1 MATVWDH
8 LSVEELEDRF
18 VGCED
23 ATASRH
29 FQVIW
34 LLARGHTISQV
45 SGTTAYGERWIEQ
58 LLARYNAEGPEGLGD
73 LRRRNGAPA
82 TILKPDL
89 LAKLRLRLDDPPPD
103 GGLWSSRKVAAWTAG
118 ELNLTSVAPQR
129 SWEALKAIGS
139 SIQKPR
145 PKNPKSATPEEAAA
159 FKEARECRCRG
170 GGKAPG
176 QTDRGLRH
184 GRASHWPKAHHA
196 PRVGATRRAS
206 DRGWP
211 SPVRLALCHGILSPA
226 TGETFWY
233 VSNGVSKEF
242 FEALLETFAREAE
255 AGLSR
260 IILLALD
267 NAGWHGPANLKI
279 PDGVRLIYLPPYS
292 PELQPAETLWALVD
306 EPIVNQHIA
315 TIADLDEKI
324 AAQCIA
330 LSEQREQ
337 IQSRTGFHWWPK
349 RIAPN

>member
-8 LSVEELEDRF
+8 LSVEELEERF

-58 LLARYNAEGPEGLGD
+58 LLD

-103 GGLWSSRKVAAWTAG
+103 GGLWSSRKVAAWMAG

-129 SWEALKAIGS
+129 GWEALKAIGW

-159 FKEARECRCRG
+159 FKKSSRMPLPRRRQS
-170 GGKAPG
+170 P
-176 QTDRGLRH
+176 
-184 GRASHWPKAHHA
+184 RANRSRSS
-196 PRVGATRRAS
+196 PRTS
-206 DRGWP
+206 
-211 SPVRLALCHGILSPA
+211 
-226 TGETFWY
+226 
-233 VSNGVSKEF
+233 
-242 FEALLETFAREAE
+242 
-255 AGLSR
+255 
-260 IILLALD
+260 
-267 NAGWHGPANLKI
+267 
-279 PDGVRLIYLPPYS
+279 
-292 PELQPAETLWALVD
+292 
-306 EPIVNQHIA
+306 
-315 TIADLDEKI
+315 
-324 AAQCIA
+324 IA
-330 LSEQREQ
+330 L
-337 IQSRTGFHWWPK
+337 
-349 RIAPN
+349 A